1 MKEKSQPHRYWML
14 SLILLAALAL
24 FWTTLIV
31 TERAVESARLLPKI
45 TPEPIWHSFQ
55 LTDEP
60 IHREVWDSGSG
71 VEVYKNYILW
81 SEQDYLPLGTGG
93 TPSCIEEETKLASMF
108 LSWPQPFVG
117 YGDADICLFDSH
129 TGLITRLIDS
139 NETDTA
145 PSMDGDWVAF
155 ERTASNV
162 PRIVLYNLTSGQE
175 TVITETIFSGGTNP
189 VISGDWVA
197 YDSPF
202 TGELYAYKLSTGQIF
217 TLMPY
222 STYYLAGFD
231 MHEQTVVWNNQSNAG
246 DYAILSYNLTSQ
258 TAFTVSTQ
266 VNFWSTTKIYGDII
280 VWDWNEDIYG
290 YDLSSSQ
297 YLTITNDPYP
307 QSSPDIYENIVVWWD
322 GRHGRSDIYGI
333 DLQSGQ
339 IFSVTQE
346 ANPVQDVLYPDIWG
360 DIVAW
365 QGSGNQG
372 AAAAIKMTDF
382 SFMPLF
388 NRP

>member
-1 MKEKSQPHRYWML
+1 MKEKYHPHRFWT
-14 SLILLAALAL
+14 LILVMLAAFGLL
-24 FWTTLIV
+24 WFWLIAPGQVVETAAAV
-31 TERAVESARLLPKI
+31 TEGQPD
-45 TPEPIWHSFQ
+45 PIWHSFR

-81 SEQDYLPLGTGG
+81 SEQDYLPLSNGG
-93 TPSCIEEETKLASMF
+93 TPSCMEEEAILASMF

-117 YGDADICLFDSH
+117 YGDADICIYDSH
-129 TGLITRLIDS
+129 TGLVTRLIDS
-139 NETDTA
+139 DETDTA
-145 PSMDGDWVAF
+145 PSMDGDWVVF

-189 VISGDWVA
+189 VISGDWIA
-197 YDSPF
+197 FDSPF
-202 TGELYAYKLSTGQIF
+202 TGKLSAYKLSTGQIF

-222 STYYLAGFD
+222 SPYYLAGFD
-231 MHEQTVVWNNQSNAG
+231 MHEQTVVWNNHSNVG
-246 DYAILSYNLTSQ
+246 DYAIVSYNLTSQ
-258 TAFTVSTQ
+258 TAFTVSTEA
-266 VNFWSTTKIYGDII
+266 NFWSTTKIYGDII

-307 QSSPDIYENIVVWWD
+307 QSSPDIYENIVVWRD

-346 ANPVQDVLYPDIWG
+346 TSPVPDVLYPDIWG
-360 DIVAW
+360 DVVAW
-365 QGSGNQG
+365 QGVYTQG

-382 SFMPLF
+382 SFMPLL